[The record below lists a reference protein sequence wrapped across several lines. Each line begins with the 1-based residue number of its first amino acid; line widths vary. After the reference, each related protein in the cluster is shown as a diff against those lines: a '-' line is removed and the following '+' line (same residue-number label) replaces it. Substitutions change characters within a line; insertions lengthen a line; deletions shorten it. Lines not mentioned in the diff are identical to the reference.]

1 MHDKNTW
8 EIIRGDTEEIRVHFQ
23 EYPPAKNGGTL
34 RLTIRTQA
42 DMPKIISKS
51 VTVSGQ
57 ESVTIKLNPEETKD
71 LGGWYV
77 YDVEFTN
84 SNGDV
89 RTLVLGNIHARK
101 DVSYGN

>member
-1 MHDKNTW
+1 MHDKQTW

-34 RLTIRTQA
+34 KVTIRTQP
-42 DMPKIISKS
+42 DMPEIVTKS
-51 VTVSGQ
+51 AKVGGLET
-57 ESVTIKLNPEETKD
+57 VTIKLNPEETRN

-77 YDVEFTN
+77 YDVEFTD
-84 SNGDV
+84 SNGDI

-101 DVSYGN
+101 DVTYDN